1 MALIKNKKLALTLFC
16 IIALYSTWG
25 VVYLSIKFALESFP
39 PVLLSGIRYISAGSV
54 FLLFS
59 FFIKKDRVLPTKSQM
74 TTIFFASFMMIIIGG
89 AFLNISGQYINSGT
103 IALIMGSIPLWM
115 VIVSWLLGY
124 DARPSFSV
132 VVGLLGG
139 FLGVGVL
146 AVSTGVHGGNDAV
159 MGIITL
165 FISMAGWVAGSI
177 YLKRRHSNM
186 YMIKSLG
193 FQMVTGGIIIVIL
206 AFFIGEVNSFNIND
220 VTLKAFLS
228 TLHLIFFGSIIGYTC
243 YVWLL
248 YNTPT
253 HIAISY
259 AYVEPIVAVI
269 VGALFGGESINNIT
283 IFACIFIII
292 SVFFVVKD
300 KGKSKN

>member
-1 MALIKNKKLALTLFC
+1 MPLIKNKKLALTLFC
-16 IIALYSTWG
+16 LVALYSTWG

-39 PVLLSGIRYISAGSV
+39 PVLLSSIRYMSAGSV
-54 FLLFS
+54 FLLYS
-59 FFIKKDRVLPTKSQM
+59 FFVKKDRVLPTKSQIS
-74 TTIFFASFMMIIIGG
+74 TIFFASLMMIVIGG
-89 AFLNISGQYINSGT
+89 AFLNISGRYINSGT

-124 DARPSFSV
+124 DKKPSLSV
-132 VVGLLGG
+132 TVGLIGG

-146 AVSTGVHGGNDAV
+146 AVSTGVHGGSNAV

-177 YLKRRHSNM
+177 YLKRRHSDM

-193 FQMVTGGIIIVIL
+193 YQMVTGGLVMFVV
-206 AFFIGEVNSFNIND
+206 AFLIGEVSSFNVYD

-228 TLHLIFFGSIIGYTC
+228 TLHVIFFGSIVGYTC

-269 VGALFGGESINNIT
+269 VGALFGGEAINQVT

-292 SVFFVVKD
+292 SVFFVIRD
-300 KGKSKN
+300 KK

>member
-1 MALIKNKKLALTLFC
+1 MATIKNKKLALTLFC
-16 IIALYSTWG
+16 IVALYSTWG

-39 PVLLSGIRYISAGSV
+39 PVLLSSIRYMSAGSV
-54 FLLFS
+54 FLLYS
-59 FFIKKDRVLPTKSQM
+59 FFVKKDRVLPTKSQM
-74 TTIFFASFMMIIIGG
+74 STIFFASLMMIVIGG
-89 AFLNISGQYINSGT
+89 AFLNTSGKYINSGT

-124 DARPSFSV
+124 DKKPSLSV
-132 VVGLLGG
+132 TVGLIGG

-146 AVSTGVHGGNDAV
+146 AVSTGVHGGSNAV

-177 YLKRRHSNM
+177 YLKRRHSDM

-193 FQMVTGGIIIVIL
+193 YQMVTGGLVMFVV
-206 AFFIGEVNSFNIND
+206 AFLIGEVSSFNVYD

-228 TLHLIFFGSIIGYTC
+228 TLHLIFFGSIVGYTC

-269 VGALFGGESINNIT
+269 VGALFGGEAINQVT
-283 IFACIFIII
+283 IFACVFIII
-292 SVFFVVKD
+292 SVFFVIRD
-300 KGKSKN
+300 KK

>member
-25 VVYLSIKFALESFP
+25 VVYLSIKFALASFP
-39 PVLLSGIRYISAGSV
+39 PVLLSGIRYVSAGSV

-74 TTIFFASFMMIIIGG
+74 TTIFFASLMMIVIGG
-89 AFLNISGQYINSGT
+89 AFLNISGKYINSGT

-124 DARPSFSV
+124 DTKPSLSV
-132 VVGLLGG
+132 TVGLIGG

-146 AVSTGVHGGNDAV
+146 AVSTGVHGGINAV

-177 YLKRRHSNM
+177 FLKRRHSDMN
-186 YMIKSLG
+186 MIKSLG
-193 FQMVTGGIIIVIL
+193 YQMVTGGLVMFVISIL
-206 AFFIGEVNSFNIND
+206 IGEWVDFYLSE

-228 TLHLIFFGSIIGYTC
+228 TLHLIFFGSIVGYTC

-259 AYVEPIVAVI
+259 AYAEPVVAVI
-269 VGALFGGESINNIT
+269 VGALFGGEPINRIT
-283 IFACIFIII
+283 IFACVFIII
-292 SVFFVVKD
+292 SVFFVIRD
-300 KGKSKN
+300 KKEN

>member
-1 MALIKNKKLALTLFC
+1 MPFIQNKKLALTLFC

-39 PVLLSGIRYISAGSV
+39 PVLLSSIRYISAGTV

-59 FFIKKDRVLPTKSQM
+59 FIIKKDRVLPNKSQM
-74 TTIFFASFMMIIIGG
+74 KTIFFASLMMIVIGG
-89 AFLNISGQYINSGT
+89 AFLNISGKYINSGT

-115 VIVSWLLGY
+115 VIVSLLLGY
-124 DARPSFSV
+124 DKRPSLSV
-132 VVGLLGG
+132 TVGLIGG
-139 FLGVGVL
+139 FIGVGVL
-146 AVSTGVHGGNDAV
+146 AISTGVHGGSNAV

-165 FISMAGWVAGSI
+165 FISIAGWVAGSI

-186 YMIKSLG
+186 NMIKSLG
-193 FQMVTGGIIIVIL
+193 FQMVTGGLVML
-206 AFFIGEVNSFNIND
+206 VLSFLIGEINSFNMAD

-243 YVWLL
+243 YIWLL

-269 VGALFGGESINNIT
+269 VGALFGGEAISQIT
-283 IFACIFIII
+283 VFACIFIII
-292 SVFFVVKD
+292 SVFFVIRD
-300 KGKSKN
+300 KK

>member
-1 MALIKNKKLALTLFC
+1 MALVKNKKLALTLFC
-16 IIALYSTWG
+16 IVALYSTWG

-39 PVLLSGIRYISAGSV
+39 PVLLSSIRYMSAGSV

-74 TTIFFASFMMIIIGG
+74 STIFFASLMMIVIGG
-89 AFLNISGQYINSGT
+89 AFLNISGKYINSGT

-124 DARPSFSV
+124 DKKPSLSV
-132 VVGLLGG
+132 VIGLIGG

-146 AVSTGVHGGNDAV
+146 AVSTGVQGGSNA
-159 MGIITL
+159 MLGIFTL

-177 YLKRRHSNM
+177 FLKRRHSDM
-186 YMIKSLG
+186 SMIKSLG
-193 FQMVTGGIIIVIL
+193 YQMVTGGVVMFVL
-206 AFFIGEVNSFNIND
+206 AFLIGELSSFNVYE

-228 TLHLIFFGSIIGYTC
+228 TLHLIFFGSIVGYTC

-269 VGALFGGESINNIT
+269 VGALFGGEAINQVT

-292 SVFFVVKD
+292 SVFFVIRD
-300 KGKSKN
+300 KK

>member
-25 VVYLSIKFALESFP
+25 VVYLSIKFALASFP
-39 PVLLSGIRYISAGSV
+39 PVLLSGIRYVSAGSV

-74 TTIFFASFMMIIIGG
+74 TTIFFASLMMIVIGG
-89 AFLNISGQYINSGT
+89 AFLNISGKYINSGT

-124 DARPSFSV
+124 DTKPSLSV
-132 VVGLLGG
+132 TVGLIGG

-146 AVSTGVHGGNDAV
+146 AVSTGVHGGINAV

-177 YLKRRHSNM
+177 FLKRRHSDMN
-186 YMIKSLG
+186 MIKSLG
-193 FQMVTGGIIIVIL
+193 YQMVTGGLVMFVISFL
-206 AFFIGEVNSFNIND
+206 IGEWVDFYLSE

-228 TLHLIFFGSIIGYTC
+228 TLHLIFFGSIVGYTC

-269 VGALFGGESINNIT
+269 VGALFGGEAINNVT

-292 SVFFVVKD
+292 SVFFVIRD

>member
-1 MALIKNKKLALTLFC
+1 MPLIKNKKLALTLFC
-16 IIALYSTWG
+16 IVVLYSTWG

-39 PVLLSGIRYISAGSV
+39 PVLLSSIRYMSAGSV
-54 FLLFS
+54 FLLYS
-59 FFIKKDRVLPTKSQM
+59 FFVKKDRVLPTKSQIS
-74 TTIFFASFMMIIIGG
+74 TIFFASLMMIVIGG
-89 AFLNISGQYINSGT
+89 AFLNISGRYINSGT

-124 DARPSFSV
+124 DKKPSLSV
-132 VVGLLGG
+132 TVGLIGG

-146 AVSTGVHGGNDAV
+146 AVSTGVHGGSNAV

-177 YLKRRHSNM
+177 YLKRRHSDM

-193 FQMVTGGIIIVIL
+193 YQMVTGGLVMFVV
-206 AFFIGEVNSFNIND
+206 AFLIGEVSSFNVYD

-228 TLHLIFFGSIIGYTC
+228 TLQLMFFGSIVGYTG

-248 YNTPT
+248 
-253 HIAISY
+253 
-259 AYVEPIVAVI
+259 
-269 VGALFGGESINNIT
+269 
-283 IFACIFIII
+283 
-292 SVFFVVKD
+292 
-300 KGKSKN
+300 

>member
-1 MALIKNKKLALTLFC
+1 MPLIKNKKLALTLFC
-16 IIALYSTWG
+16 IVALYSTWG

-39 PVLLSGIRYISAGSV
+39 PVLLSSIRYMSAGSV
-54 FLLFS
+54 FLLYS
-59 FFIKKDRVLPTKSQM
+59 FFVKKDRVLPTKSQIS
-74 TTIFFASFMMIIIGG
+74 TIFFASLMMIVIGG
-89 AFLNISGQYINSGT
+89 AFLNISGRYINSGT

-124 DARPSFSV
+124 DKKPSLSV
-132 VVGLLGG
+132 TVGLIGG

-146 AVSTGVHGGNDAV
+146 AVSTGVHGGSNAV

-177 YLKRRHSNM
+177 YLKRRHSDM

-193 FQMVTGGIIIVIL
+193 YQMVTGGLVMFVV
-206 AFFIGEVNSFNIND
+206 AFLIGEVSSFNVYD

-228 TLHLIFFGSIIGYTC
+228 TLHLIFFGSIVGYTC

-269 VGALFGGESINNIT
+269 VGALFGGEAINQVT

-292 SVFFVVKD
+292 SVFFVIRD
-300 KGKSKN
+300 KK

>member
-1 MALIKNKKLALTLFC
+1 MPLIKNKKLALTLFC
-16 IIALYSTWG
+16 IVVLYSTWG

-39 PVLLSGIRYISAGSV
+39 PVLLSSIRYMSAGSV
-54 FLLFS
+54 FLLYS
-59 FFIKKDRVLPTKSQM
+59 FFVKKDRVLPTKSQIS
-74 TTIFFASFMMIIIGG
+74 TIFFASLMMIVIGG
-89 AFLNISGQYINSGT
+89 AFLNISGRYINSGT

-124 DARPSFSV
+124 DKKPSLSV
-132 VVGLLGG
+132 TVGLIGG

-146 AVSTGVHGGNDAV
+146 AVSTGVHGGSNAV

-177 YLKRRHSNM
+177 YLKRRHSDM

-193 FQMVTGGIIIVIL
+193 YQMVTGGLVMFVV
-206 AFFIGEVNSFNIND
+206 AFLIGEVSSFNVYD

-228 TLHLIFFGSIIGYTC
+228 TLHLIFFGSIVGYTC

-269 VGALFGGESINNIT
+269 VGALFGGEAINQVT

-292 SVFFVVKD
+292 SVLFVIRD
-300 KGKSKN
+300 KK

>member
-1 MALIKNKKLALTLFC
+1 MPLIKNKKLALTLFC
-16 IIALYSTWG
+16 IVALYSTWG

-39 PVLLSGIRYISAGSV
+39 PVLLSSIRYMSAGSV
-54 FLLFS
+54 FLLYS
-59 FFIKKDRVLPTKSQM
+59 FFVKKDRVLPTKSQIS
-74 TTIFFASFMMIIIGG
+74 TIFFASLMMIVIGG
-89 AFLNISGQYINSGT
+89 AFLNISGRYINSGT

-124 DARPSFSV
+124 DKKPSLSV
-132 VVGLLGG
+132 TVGLIGG

-146 AVSTGVHGGNDAV
+146 AVSTGVHGGSNAV

-177 YLKRRHSNM
+177 YLKRRHSDM

-193 FQMVTGGIIIVIL
+193 YQMVTGGLVMFVV
-206 AFFIGEVNSFNIND
+206 AFLIGEVSSFNVYD

-228 TLHLIFFGSIIGYTC
+228 TLHVIFFGSIVGYTC

-269 VGALFGGESINNIT
+269 VGALFGGEAINQVT

-292 SVFFVVKD
+292 SVFFVIRD
-300 KGKSKN
+300 KK